1 MKRFRL
7 IKKKNSALIILFSI
21 SILLLSWLISPVI
34 PRMLATQSKTFNSVW
49 ETVNDNFYDP
59 KFNGVDWKGIQSKYA
74 PQISK
79 TQTTDEAAIIINQM
93 LGELNTSHTRFYT
106 QNEPAYYQILGIF
119 APMNQELQK
128 QLKNIF
134 PSGKIEYSDIG
145 IYTKKLNNKTFI
157 NTILDGSPAAKV
169 GLKIGDEIIN
179 ADGKPFHPIKSFA
192 GKAGQKVTLKIQRKT
207 NANSQQ
213 EITVTPKMFDTTTM
227 FLDAQI
233 ASTQIIEREGKKIG
247 YVHIW
252 SYAGD
257 QYQQQLEDDLIY
269 GRLKDADALVLD
281 LRDGWGGAPMVGLNI
296 FLAQPGFSLTNINRN
311 GRRSTYY
318 SHWKKPVV
326 MLVNEGSRSAKE
338 IVAYGFQK
346 AKIGS
351 VIGTKTA
358 GAVVAGRPFL
368 LADGTLL
375 YVAVANVYVDEN
387 QRLEGKGVTPD
398 IVVPFPIEYAQGNDP
413 QKERAITEALAKL

>member
-1 MKRFRL
+1 
-7 IKKKNSALIILFSI
+7 
-21 SILLLSWLISPVI
+21 
-34 PRMLATQSKTFNSVW
+34 
-49 ETVNDNFYDP
+49 
-59 KFNGVDWKGIQSKYA
+59 
-74 PQISK
+74 
-79 TQTTDEAAIIINQM
+79 
-93 LGELNTSHTRFYT
+93 
-106 QNEPAYYQILGIF
+106 
-119 APMNQELQK
+119 
-128 QLKNIF
+128 
-134 PSGKIEYSDIG
+134 
-145 IYTKKLNNKTFI
+145 
-157 NTILDGSPAAKV
+157 
-169 GLKIGDEIIN
+169 
-179 ADGKPFHPIKSFA
+179 
-192 GKAGQKVTLKIQRKT
+192 
-207 NANSQQ
+207 
-213 EITVTPKMFDTTTM
+213 M

-233 ASTQIIEREGKKIG
+233 ASTQIIERQGKKIG

-269 GRLKDADALVLD
+269 GRLKDADALILD
-281 LRDGWGGAPMVGLNI
+281 LRDGWGGAPMGALNI

-311 GRRSTYY
+311 GKRSTYY

-338 IVAYGFQK
+338 VVAYGFQK
-346 AKIGS
+346 DKIGLL
-351 VIGTKTA
+351 VGTKTA

-413 QKERAITEALAKL
+413 QKERAIMEALAKL

>member
-7 IKKKNSALIILFSI
+7 ISKKNSAFIILFSI

-34 PRMLATQSKTFNSVW
+34 PQMLATQSKTFNAVLEIVS
-49 ETVNDNFYDP
+49 NNFYDP
-59 KFNGVDWKGIQSKYA
+59 KFNGVDWKAMQSKYA

-79 TQTTDEAAIIINQM
+79 TQTTEEAALIINQM
-93 LGELNTSHTRFYT
+93 LGELNTSHTRFYI
-106 QNEPAYYQILGIF
+106 QSEPEYYQILGIF
-119 APMNQELQK
+119 APMNEELQK
-128 QLKNIF
+128 QLKSIF

-157 NTILDGSPAAKV
+157 NTILDGSPAAKA
-169 GLKIGDEIIN
+169 GLKIGDEIMS
-179 ADGKPFHPIKSFA
+179 ADDKAFHPIQSFA
-192 GKAGQKVTLKIQRKT
+192 GKAGQKVTLKIQRQPNPKR
-207 NANSQQ
+207 QQ
-213 EITVTPKMFDTTTM
+213 EITVTPKMFDTVTM

-257 QYQQQLEDDLIY
+257 KYQQQLEDDLIY
-269 GRLKDADALVLD
+269 GRLKEADALVLD
-281 LRDGWGGAPMVGLNI
+281 LRDGWGGAPMRALNI
-296 FLAQPGFSLTNINRN
+296 FLADPGFSLTNINRN
-311 GRRSTYY
+311 GRRITYY

-338 IVAYGFQK
+338 VLAYGFQK

-351 VIGTKTA
+351 LVGTKTA

-375 YVAVANVYVDEN
+375 YVAVADVYVDEN
-387 QRLEGKGVTPD
+387 QRLEGNGVKPD

-413 QKERAITEALAKL
+413 QKERAIIEALAKL

>member
-7 IKKKNSALIILFSI
+7 IRKRNSALIILFSI

-34 PRMLATQSKTFNSVW
+34 PKMLATQSKTFNSVW
-49 ETVNDNFYDP
+49 ETVNNNFYDP
-59 KFNGVDWKGIQSKYA
+59 KFNGVDWKAMQSKYA
-74 PQISK
+74 PQINK
-79 TQTTDEAAIIINQM
+79 TQTTDEAAVIINQM

-106 QNEPAYYQILGIF
+106 QNEPAYFQILGIF

-145 IYTKKLNNKTFI
+145 IYTKNINKKTFI
-157 NTILDGSPAAKV
+157 YTILDGSPAAKA
-169 GLKIGDEIIN
+169 GLKIGDEIIST
-179 ADGKPFHPIKSFA
+179 DGKSFHPIQSFA
-192 GKAGQKVTLKIQRKT
+192 GKLGQKVTLKIQRQA
-207 NANSQQ
+207 NANNQQ
-213 EITVTPKMFDTTTM
+213 EISVTPKMFDTTTM
-227 FLDAQI
+227 FLNAQI
-233 ASTQIIEREGKKIG
+233 ASTQIIERKGKKIG

-269 GRLKDADALVLD
+269 GRLKDADTLVLD
-281 LRDGWGGAPMVGLNI
+281 LRDGWGGAPMGALNI

-311 GRRSTYY
+311 GRRSTYH
-318 SHWKKPVV
+318 SSWEKPVV

-338 IVAYGFQK
+338 VVAYGFQK
-346 AKIGS
+346 DKIGS
-351 VIGTKTA
+351 IVGTKTA

-413 QKERAITEALAKL
+413 QKERAISEALAKL

>member
-1 MKRFRL
+1 MKRFKL
-7 IKKKNSALIILFSI
+7 IRKRNSAFIILFSI

-34 PRMLATQSKTFNSVW
+34 PQMLATQSKTFNAVW
-49 ETVNDNFYDP
+49 ETVNNNFYDP
-59 KFNGVDWKGIQSKYA
+59 KFNGVDWKAMQSKYA
-74 PQISK
+74 PRINQ
-79 TQTTDEAAIIINQM
+79 TQTIDQAAVIINQM
-93 LGELNTSHTRFYT
+93 LGELQTSHTKFYT

-119 APMNQELQK
+119 APMNEELQK
-128 QLKNIF
+128 QLKSIF
-134 PSGKIEYSDIG
+134 PSGKIEYTDIG
-145 IYTKKLNNKTFI
+145 IYTKTLNNKTFI
-157 NTILDGSPAAKV
+157 NTILDGSPAAKA
-169 GLKIGDEIIN
+169 GLKIGDEIISV
-179 ADGKPFHPIKSFA
+179 DGKSFHPIQSFA
-192 GKAGQKVTLKIQRKT
+192 GKAGQKVTLKIQRQA
-207 NANSQQ
+207 NVNSQQ
-213 EITVTPKMFDTTTM
+213 EISVTPKMFDTTTM

-252 SYAGD
+252 SYGGD

-281 LRDGWGGAPMVGLNI
+281 LRDGWGGAPMGALNI

-338 IVAYGFQK
+338 VVAYGFQK
-346 AKIGS
+346 DKIGS
-351 VIGTKTA
+351 LVGTKTA

-368 LADGTLL
+368 LVDGTLL
-375 YVAVANVYVDEN
+375 YVAVADVYVDEN

-413 QKERAITEALAKL
+413 QKERAIREALAKL

>member
-7 IKKKNSALIILFSI
+7 IRKRNSALIILFTI

-34 PRMLATQSKTFNSVW
+34 PRMLATQSKTFNAVW
-49 ETVNDNFYDP
+49 ETVNNNFYDP
-59 KFNGVDWKGIQSKYA
+59 KFNGVDWKAMQSKYA

-79 TQTTDEAAIIINQM
+79 TQTTDEAAVIINQM

-106 QNEPAYYQILGIF
+106 KNEPAYYQILGIF

-145 IYTKKLNNKTFI
+145 IYTKNINNKTFI
-157 NTILDGSPAAKV
+157 NTILDGSPAAKA
-169 GLKIGDEIIN
+169 GLKIGDEIIT
-179 ADGKPFHPIKSFA
+179 ADNELFHPIQSFA
-192 GKAGQKVTLKIQRKT
+192 GKAGQKVTLKIQRQA

-233 ASTQIIEREGKKIG
+233 ASTQIIERQGKKIG

-281 LRDGWGGAPMVGLNI
+281 LRDGWGGAPMRGLNI
-296 FLAQPGFSLTNINRN
+296 FLAEPGFSLTNINRN
-311 GRRSTYY
+311 GRRYTYY
-318 SHWKKPVV
+318 SHWKKPIV
-326 MLVNEGSRSAKE
+326 MLVNAGSRSAKE
-338 IVAYGFQK
+338 VIAYGFQQSQL
-346 AKIGS
+346 GP
-351 VIGTKTA
+351 VVGTKTA

-375 YVAVANVYVDEN
+375 YVAVADVYVDQN

-413 QKERAITEALAKL
+413 QKERAISEALAKL

>member
-7 IKKKNSALIILFSI
+7 IKKKNSALIILFTI

-49 ETVNDNFYDP
+49 ETVNNNFYDP
-59 KFNGVDWKGIQSKYA
+59 KFNGVDWKAMQSKYA

-79 TQTTDEAAIIINQM
+79 TQTTDEAAVIINQM
-93 LGELNTSHTRFYT
+93 LGQLNTSHTRFYT

-128 QLKNIF
+128 QLKTIF

-145 IYTKKLNNKTFI
+145 IYTKNINNKTFI
-157 NTILDGSPAAKV
+157 YTILDGSPAAKA
-169 GLKIGDEIIN
+169 GLKIGDEIISVDN
-179 ADGKPFHPIKSFA
+179 QPFHPTQSFS
-192 GKAGQKVTLKIQRKT
+192 GKAGQKVTLKIQRQA

-233 ASTQIIEREGKKIG
+233 ASTQIIERQGKKIG

-281 LRDGWGGAPMVGLNI
+281 LRDGWGGAPMGALNI

-311 GRRSTYY
+311 GRRSTYH
-318 SHWKKPVV
+318 SAWEKPVV

-338 IVAYGFQK
+338 VLAYGFQK

-351 VIGTKTA
+351 LVGTKTA

-375 YVAVANVYVDEN
+375 YVAVADVYVDEN

-413 QKERAITEALAKL
+413 QKERAIREALAKL

>member
-59 KFNGVDWKGIQSKYA
+59 KFNGVDWKGIQSKYT

-79 TQTTDEAAIIINQM
+79 TQTTDEAAVIINQM

-106 QNEPAYYQILGIF
+106 KNEPAYFQILGIF

-128 QLKNIF
+128 QLKTIF

-145 IYTKKLNNKTFI
+145 IYTKNINNKTFI
-157 NTILDGSPAAKV
+157 YTILDGSPAAKA
-169 GLKIGDEIIN
+169 GLKIGDEIISV
-179 ADGKPFHPIKSFA
+179 DRQPFHPIQSFA
-192 GKAGQKVTLKIQRKT
+192 GKAGQKVTLKIQRQA

-233 ASTQIIEREGKKIG
+233 ASIQLIERDGKKIG

-281 LRDGWGGAPMVGLNI
+281 LRDGWGGAPMGALNI

-311 GRRSTYY
+311 GRRSTYH
-318 SHWKKPVV
+318 SSWEKPVV

-338 IVAYGFQK
+338 VLAYGFQK

-351 VIGTKTA
+351 LVGTKTA

-375 YVAVANVYVDEN
+375 YVAVADVYVDEN

-413 QKERAITEALAKL
+413 QKERAIREALAKL